1 MTTKEKE
8 SVSQLGRAAARD
20 LRALLQSEVSLPG
33 EPAYERARQIVNG
46 AVNHWPALFVF
57 CERSK
62 DVQEAVRIARSY
74 RLPLSV
80 RGGGHDWAGR
90 ALRDQGLVIDLSR
103 MRRVAVDLEA
113 NVATVEGGA
122 TAGDLA
128 SACTPYGLVAVTGAA
143 ASVGVVGLT
152 LGGGYGPLSP
162 KYGLAVDNLVGAQV
176 VLADGSLVTADAE
189 ENADLFWALR
199 GGGGNFGVV
208 TSIRVRLHPLQ
219 KILTGFIVFPG
230 SQAEPAL
237 RGYSDLVTST
247 PDELATIPL
256 LCQGPDGALSMMIT
270 AMWCGELAQ
279 GERVMAQLQR
289 LGTPGLAHVNL
300 KTCTEVLDMFE
311 SFIVSGRHYTVETRS
326 LPALT
331 PDAVAALITAMENRT
346 SPFSAL
352 VWHHCHGAPTR
363 IPIGETPFAA
373 RQEHFM
379 IDIVAGWEAD
389 SRGDKTLHREWARKV
404 SQALAPMA
412 LPGGYPNMMGPEAHD
427 QIPYAYGS
435 NLQRLQSLK
444 KRFDPDGIFTSAIPL
459 PQGQA

>member
-46 AVNHWPALFVF
+46 AVNHSPSLFVF

-90 ALRDQGLVIDLSR
+90 ALRDQRLVIDLSR

-162 KYGLAVDNLVGAQV
+162 KYGLAVDKLVCAQV
-176 VLADGSLVTADAE
+176 VLADGRPVTAGTQG
-189 ENADLFWALR
+189 NAGLLWGLC
-199 GGGGNFGVV
+199 GGGGDFWVV
-208 TSIRVRLHPLQ
+208 TSMLVFLSPLR
-219 KILTGFIVFPG
+219 KIP
-230 SQAEPAL
+230 
-237 RGYSDLVTST
+237 
-247 PDELATIPL
+247 
-256 LCQGPDGALSMMIT
+256 
-270 AMWCGELAQ
+270 
-279 GERVMAQLQR
+279 
-289 LGTPGLAHVNL
+289 
-300 KTCTEVLDMFE
+300 
-311 SFIVSGRHYTVETRS
+311 
-326 LPALT
+326 
-331 PDAVAALITAMENRT
+331 
-346 SPFSAL
+346 
-352 VWHHCHGAPTR
+352 
-363 IPIGETPFAA
+363 
-373 RQEHFM
+373 
-379 IDIVAGWEAD
+379 
-389 SRGDKTLHREWARKV
+389 
-404 SQALAPMA
+404 
-412 LPGGYPNMMGPEAHD
+412 
-427 QIPYAYGS
+427 
-435 NLQRLQSLK
+435 
-444 KRFDPDGIFTSAIPL
+444 
-459 PQGQA
+459 